1 MVIDNQAISKTVDA
15 IKNSEGGRQKI
26 GEKNLQILYLTNQ
39 FRQILYFSINICIFP
54 AKSTKL
60 DCDSLKVSTEWT
72 SSFSS
77 TDKMILSLYL

>member
-39 FRQILYFSINICIFP
+39 FRQILYFSINICC
-54 AKSTKL
+54 A
-60 DCDSLKVSTEWT
+60 DDRV
-72 SSFSS
+72 
-77 TDKMILSLYL
+77 LYKKNKPFFFMKCEHT